1 MKLIKLSFIY
11 SFFLMIGSLNL
22 IDAKPYPKLNLEKP
36 FDKKKRR
43 LDSLNTFYLR
53 YNTDISVAFKAAGYF
68 SQAPNTRLYAGR
80 EFYFKDYY
88 KKHSNAENF
97 FNQNDPN
104 HEYIIYI
111 FLDVIEENKLGENF
125 INTLFY
131 GCPNVEHAFLPNSYD
146 GEISNFDSIFGNL
159 KNLKTLDISG
169 LKFTG
174 TGPSFSK
181 NPNLEYIDI
190 TGATLSD
197 TFKKNVIDYYDN
209 LIICQDSP
217 SLIKSNYIYTCCDSK
232 KCNGKLNPEN
242 YMKIKL
248 KSGINQFDYKNYP
261 KDNIRFALSGKK
273 CYSKDQMNSEID
285 VDNEL
290 IIYFLKP
297 LETLESFFEGEKKIE
312 SIDLSKLDFSS
323 IVSAKNMFK
332 DSSLKTIT
340 LPNNLQELTNMAS
353 MFENTPLE
361 QIDLSGL
368 NKILL

>member
-43 LDSLNTFYLR
+43 LDPPNTFYLK
-53 YNTDISVAFKAAGYF
+53 YNQNILVSFTAYGMF
-68 SQAPNTRLYAGR
+68 SQAPNTWLYAGR
-80 EFYFKDYY
+80 EFYFKDTYGDLANSY
-88 KKHSNAENF
+88 NF
-97 FNQNDPN
+97 FQTYDPN
-104 HEYIIYI
+104 YSYINYI
-111 FLDVIEENKLGENF
+111 FLKVYGANKLGENF
-125 INTLFY
+125 INTLFF

-169 LKFTG
+169 LKFTD
-174 TGPSFSK
+174 TGPSFLK
-181 NPNLEYIDI
+181 NPNLKYIDI

-197 TFKKNVIDYYDN
+197 TFKKSVIDNYDN
-209 LIICQDSP
+209 LTICQDSP

-248 KSGINQFDYKNYP
+248 KSGINQFDFTNYP

-290 IIYFLKP
+290 IIYFLNP
-297 LETLESFFEGEKKIE
+297 WETLESFFTGEKLILGKKSFIR
-312 SIDLSKLDFSS
+312 
-323 IVSAKNMFK
+323 AKK
-332 DSSLKTIT
+332 EYIIYIK
-340 LPNNLQELTNMAS
+340 NLQKTLANRSA
-353 MFENTPLE
+353 L
-361 QIDLSGL
+361 
-368 NKILL
+368 

>member
-1 MKLIKLSFIY
+1 
-11 SFFLMIGSLNL
+11 MIGSLNL

-43 LDSLNTFYLR
+43 LDPANTFYLK
-53 YNTDISVAFKAAGYF
+53 YNQNILVKFTAYGMF
-68 SQAPNTRLYAGR
+68 SQAPNTRVYAGR
-80 EFYFKDYY
+80 VFYFQDYY
-88 KKHSNAENF
+88 GDYANSNNF
-97 FNQNDPN
+97 FQTYDPN
-104 HEYIIYI
+104 YPYINYIY
-111 FLDVIEENKLGENF
+111 LKVYNKLGATF
-125 INTLFY
+125 INTVVN
-131 GCPNVEHAFLPNSYD
+131 GCSNVEQAFLPNIYD
-146 GEISNFDSIFGNL
+146 GEIGNFDSIFGNL
-159 KNLKTLDISG
+159 TNLKTLDISG

-290 IIYFLKP
+290 IIYFLNP
-297 LETLESFFEGEKKIE
+297 LKTLESFFEGEKKIE

-332 DSSLKTIT
+332 DSSLKTII
-340 LPNNLQELTNMAS
+340 LPSNTIKLTNMAS

-368 NKILL
+368 NLQELTSMESMFKGSS